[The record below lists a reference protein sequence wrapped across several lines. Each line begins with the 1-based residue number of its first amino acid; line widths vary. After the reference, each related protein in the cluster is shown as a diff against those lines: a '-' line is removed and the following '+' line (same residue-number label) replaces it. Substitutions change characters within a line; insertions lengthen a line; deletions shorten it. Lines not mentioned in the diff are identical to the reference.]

1 MNRQSMIKQAQLL
14 QKKLLEAQE
23 NLETLT
29 VEATAGGGMVKAIV
43 NGKMKLTSLAIDP
56 EIIDPNELEILEEIV
71 TAAINEALQKA
82 QDLAQEKMNAI
93 TGQMG
98 LPGTF

>member
-56 EIIDPNELEILEEIV
+56 EIIDPNEVEILEEIV

>member
-1 MNRQSMIKQAQLL
+1 MIKQAQLL

-56 EIIDPNELEILEEIV
+56 EIIDPNEVEILEEIV

>member
-1 MNRQSMIKQAQLL
+1 
-14 QKKLLEAQE
+14 
-23 NLETLT
+23 
-29 VEATAGGGMVKAIV
+29 MVKAIV

-56 EIIDPNELEILEEIV
+56 EIIDPNEVEILEEIV

>member
-23 NLETLT
+23 NLEELI
-29 VEATAGGGMVKAIV
+29 VDATAGGGMVKASV
-43 NGKMKLTSLAIDP
+43 NGKMKLTALTIDP
-56 EIIDPNELEILEEIV
+56 EILNPEEVEILEEII

>member
-23 NLETLT
+23 NLETLI
-29 VEATAGGGMVKAIV
+29 VDATAGGGMVKASV
-43 NGKMKLTSLAIDP
+43 NGKMKITALTIDP
-56 EIIDPNELEILEEIV
+56 EVINPDEGEILEEIV

-82 QDLAQEKMNAI
+82 QDLAQEKMDAI
-93 TGQMG
+93 TGQIG

>member
-1 MNRQSMIKQAQLL
+1 MIKQAQLL

-56 EIIDPNELEILEEIV
+56 
-71 TAAINEALQKA
+71 
-82 QDLAQEKMNAI
+82 
-93 TGQMG
+93 
-98 LPGTF
+98 

>member
-23 NLETLT
+23 NLETLH
-29 VEATAGGGMVKAIV
+29 VEATAGGGMVKANV
-43 NGKMKLTSLAIDP
+43 NGKMKIISLTIDP
-56 EIIDPNELEILEEIV
+56 EIIDPNEGEILEEII

-93 TGQMG
+93 TGQIG

>member
-1 MNRQSMIKQAQLL
+1 MIKQAQLL

-23 NLETLT
+23 NLEELI
-29 VEATAGGGMVKAIV
+29 VDATAGGGMVKASV
-43 NGKMKLTSLAIDP
+43 NGKMKLTALTIDP
-56 EIIDPNELEILEEIV
+56 EILNPEEVEILEEII